1 MTGQFTRR
9 EMLKLSAV
17 ALLAACSSPPPA
29 TVPTTELLTRHNSI
43 PLDRL
48 IAEAQKEGKLTTM
61 ALRHNWANYGE
72 LLERFKRTYGLAVEE
87 LNPLASSAE
96 EIDAIKAHLDNS
108 GQPAPDVLD
117 IGLSFAEAGKA
128 AGLLAPYQVATWDT
142 IPERL
147 KDPDSNW
154 ACNYYGVLV
163 LEANRTL
170 IKHAPQDWPDLL
182 KPKYKNQV
190 ALAGDPTKS
199 NQAIFSVWAAGLS
212 RTGSLDEAPQAGL
225 EFFAELN
232 RAGNF
237 VPIIAAG
244 ETLASG
250 QTPILIQWDYLALAD
265 RVALKNKP
273 EVDIVVPSSGILGGA
288 YAQAIS
294 AYAAHPFAARLWA
307 EFIYSDE
314 GQLLWLKGYAHPIRY
329 NDLVKNNRI
338 PADMATKLPPADLYA
353 KAVFP
358 TPAQITQAKKVIAEN
373 WMAQVGVEVKP
384 R

>member
-1 MTGQFTRR
+1 MAGQFTRR
-9 EMLKLSAV
+9 EMLKLSVV
-17 ALLAACSSPPPA
+17 AFLSACSSPPPA
-29 TVPTTELLTRHNSI
+29 TISTTELLTRRSSI

-48 IAEAQKEGKLTTM
+48 ITEAQKEGTLTTI
-61 ALRHNWANYGE
+61 ALRHDWANYSE
-72 LLERFKRTYGLAVEE
+72 LLERFKRTYGLAIEE

-96 EIDAIKAHLDNS
+96 EIDAITAHIDNS
-108 GQPAPDVLD
+108 NRLAPDVLD
-117 IGLSFAEAGKA
+117 IGLAFAEAGQA

-142 IPERL
+142 IPARL
-147 KDPDSNW
+147 KEPDGYW
-154 ACNYYGVLV
+154 ACNYYGVLA
-163 LEANRTL
+163 LEANRAL
-170 IKHAPQDWPDLL
+170 IKNTPQDWPDLL
-182 KPKYKNQV
+182 KPEYKNQV

-237 VPIIAAG
+237 VPVIAAG

-265 RVALKNKP
+265 RVTLNNQP
-273 EVDIVVPSSGILGGA
+273 EISIVVPASGILGGA

-294 AYAAHPFAARLWA
+294 AYAAHPFAARLWT

-329 NDLVKNNRI
+329 NDLVKNNRV
-338 PADMATKLPPADLYA
+338 PADMAAKLPPADLYA
-353 KAVFP
+353 KALFP
-358 TPAQITQAKKVIAEN
+358 TLSQITQAKKVIAEN
-373 WMAQVGVEVKP
+373 WMAQVGVAVKP